1 MPNLVFKICHFF
13 NHVYKALLL
22 TASVLIDLVRVFIR
36 LRAYWAAIRGL
47 RDFISDYPF
56 DEIALKALKGRDAV
70 YPFGEVTSYGSAVL
84 GSGIYEGRGY
94 PRFRTLDDSLILLPP
109 AFTPRRLEKMA
120 ELLREPTFMD
130 VNLEGELGGF
140 KVSMPIVVGSMGST
154 SIASRF
160 SLDIARAA
168 AKAGI
173 VFGIGENVATVRGY
187 SRRYTRGHPSFK
199 ERVMAYLTNVDK
211 YGGVIIQQNVEDAYD
226 ELWNKVYSDR
236 DLEPYIEE
244 GLVGFEIKMGQ
255 GAKPGLGGVI
265 KIPKEEAIR
274 LKAKYHF
281 EVDPEKVKDKFI
293 TRYSV
298 PGTYTEDIL
307 RGMIRFMRT
316 AYPRA
321 RIWIKLGPYRDVD
334 RVISIAHEEGAHAVV
349 IDGKEGGTGM
359 APSVALK
366 HLGYPTIVGLKKIRD
381 ARKLGIKDLSLLIAG
396 RLYNGSHVVKAVA
409 LGASGVY
416 MARPFLIAAM
426 VKGEKGVANYIEAVK
441 EETQMLVS
449 ALGKY
454 DIKELSD
461 EDIAALDKDV
471 AKMLG
476 IQYVY
481 GDI

>member
-1 MPNLVFKICHFF
+1 MI
-13 NHVYKALLL
+13 
-22 TASVLIDLVRVFIR
+22 IDLARIIIR
-36 LRAYWAAIRGL
+36 FKAYWALIKGL
-47 RDFISDYPF
+47 REFIEDYPF
-56 DEIALKALKGRDAV
+56 DEIAIKAIKGRDAV
-70 YPFGEVTSYGSAVL
+70 YPFGEVATYGSAIL
-84 GSGIYEGRGY
+84 GSGVYDRRGF
-94 PRFRTLDDSLILLPP
+94 PRIKTLDNSIILLPP
-109 AFTPRRLEKMA
+109 AFTPRRLEKMT

-130 VNLEGELGGF
+130 VNLEDSLGGF

-154 SIASRF
+154 TVASRF

-173 VFGIGENVATVRGY
+173 VMGIGENVAAVRGY

-199 ERVMAYLTNVDK
+199 ERLMAYLTNVDK

-226 ELWNKVYSDR
+226 ELWNRVYSDK
-236 DLEPYIEE
+236 DVEPYIEE
-244 GLVGFEIKMGQ
+244 GLIGFEIKMGQ

-281 EVDPEKVKDKFI
+281 EIDPEKIRAKYI

-307 RGMIRFMRT
+307 RGMIRFMKT

-334 RVISIAHEEGAHAVV
+334 RAISIAHEEGAHAVV

-359 APSVALK
+359 APSVAMK
-366 HLGYPTIVGLKKIRD
+366 DLGYPTIVALKKIHD
-381 ARKLGIKDLSLLIAG
+381 ARKLGITNISLLLAG
-396 RLYNGSHVVKAVA
+396 RLYNGSHVVKAIA
-409 LGASGVY
+409 LGASGAY
-416 MARPFLIAAM
+416 MARPFLMAAM
-426 VKGEKGVANYIEAVK
+426 VKGERGVLNYIEAVK
-441 EETQMLVS
+441 EEMQMLIS

-454 DIKELSD
+454 GIKEVNT
-461 EDIAALDKDV
+461 EDVAALDRDV
-471 AKMLG
+471 AEMLG
-476 IQYVY
+476 ISYVY
-481 GDI
+481 SSSF

>member
-1 MPNLVFKICHFF
+1 MILEIAKLLV
-13 NHVYKALLL
+13 
-22 TASVLIDLVRVFIR
+22 R
-36 LRAYWAAIRGL
+36 LRAYWASIRGL
-47 RDFISDYPF
+47 REFIDDYPF

-70 YPFGEVTSYGSAVL
+70 YPFGEIATYGSAVL
-84 GSGIYEGRGY
+84 GSGVYDKRGF
-94 PRFRTLDDSLILLPP
+94 PRFKTLDNSIILLPP
-109 AFTPRRLEKMA
+109 AFTPKRLEKMA

-130 VNLEGELGGF
+130 VNLEGSLGGF

-154 SIASRF
+154 SIASKF
-160 SLDIARAA
+160 SLEIARAA

-173 VFGIGENVATVRGY
+173 VMGIGENVATVRGY

-199 ERVMAYLTNVDK
+199 ERLMAYLTNVDK
-211 YGGVIIQQNVEDAYD
+211 YGGVVIQQNVEDAYD
-226 ELWNKVYSDR
+226 ELWNKVYSDK
-236 DLEPYIEE
+236 DVEPYIEE
-244 GLVGFEIKMGQ
+244 GLIGFEIKMGQ

-265 KIPKEEAIR
+265 KIPREEAIR

-281 EVDPEKVKDKFI
+281 EIDPEKVKDKFI

-307 RGMIRFMRT
+307 RGMIRFMKT

-359 APSVALK
+359 APSVAMK
-366 HLGYPTIVGLKKIRD
+366 DLGYPTIVALKKIHD
-381 ARKLGIKDLSLLIAG
+381 ARKLGIMDTSLLLAG

-409 LGASGVY
+409 LGASGAY

-426 VKGEKGVANYIEAVK
+426 VKGEKGVLNYIEAVK
-441 EETQMLVS
+441 EEMQMLVS

-454 DIKELSD
+454 DIREVNT
-461 EDIAALDKDV
+461 EDV
-471 AKMLG
+471 AAIDRG
-476 IQYVY
+476 IAEMFGIPYVY
-481 GDI
+481 SPSF

>member
-1 MPNLVFKICHFF
+1 
-13 NHVYKALLL
+13 
-22 TASVLIDLVRVFIR
+22 
-36 LRAYWAAIRGL
+36 
-47 RDFISDYPF
+47 
-56 DEIALKALKGRDAV
+56 
-70 YPFGEVTSYGSAVL
+70 
-84 GSGIYEGRGY
+84 
-94 PRFRTLDDSLILLPP
+94 
-109 AFTPRRLEKMA
+109 MA

-130 VNLEGELGGF
+130 VNLESSLGGF

-154 SIASRF
+154 AIASKF

-173 VFGIGENVATVRGY
+173 VMGIGENVATVRGY

-199 ERVMAYLTNVDK
+199 ERLMAYLTNVDK

-226 ELWNKVYSDR
+226 ELWNKVYSDK
-236 DLEPYIEE
+236 DVEPYIEE

-265 KIPKEEAIR
+265 KIPREEAIR

-281 EVDPEKVKDKFI
+281 EIDPERVRDKFI

-307 RGMIRFMRT
+307 RGMIRFMKT

-359 APSVALK
+359 APSVAMK
-366 HLGYPTIVGLKKIRD
+366 DLGYPTIVALKKIHD
-381 ARKLGIKDLSLLIAG
+381 ARKLGIVDTSLLLAG
-396 RLYNGSHVVKAVA
+396 RLYNAPTW
-409 LGASGVY
+409 L
-416 MARPFLIAAM
+416 RPWP
-426 VKGEKGVANYIEAVK
+426 
-441 EETQMLVS
+441 
-449 ALGKY
+449 
-454 DIKELSD
+454 
-461 EDIAALDKDV
+461 
-471 AKMLG
+471 
-476 IQYVY
+476 
-481 GDI
+481 

>member
-1 MPNLVFKICHFF
+1 VN
-13 NHVYKALLL
+13 
-22 TASVLIDLVRVFIR
+22 IDLVKLFVR
-36 LRAYWAAIRGL
+36 LRAYWALVRGL
-47 RDFISDYPF
+47 REFINDYPF
-56 DEIALKALKGRDAV
+56 DEIALKALRGRDAV
-70 YPFGEVTSYGSAVL
+70 YPFGEVASYGSAIL
-84 GSGIYEGRGY
+84 GSSIYESRGH
-94 PRFRTLDDSLILLPP
+94 PRFRTIDDSLILLPP
-109 AFTPRRLEKMA
+109 AFTPRRLDKMA

-130 VNLEGELGGF
+130 VNLESQLGGF
-140 KVSMPIVVGSMGST
+140 KVSMPVVVGSMGST
-154 SIASRF
+154 SIASKF
-160 SLDIARAA
+160 SLDIAKAA
-168 AKAGI
+168 ARAGI
-173 VFGIGENVATVRGY
+173 VLGIGENVATVRGY

-199 ERVMAYLTNVDK
+199 ERLMAYLTNVDK

-226 ELWNKVYSDR
+226 ELWNRVYSDK
-236 DLEPYIEE
+236 DVEPYIEE

-265 KIPKEEAIR
+265 KIPREKAIR

-281 EVDPEKVKDKFI
+281 EIDPETVRDKFI

-307 RGMIRFMRT
+307 RGMIRLMKT

-334 RVISIAHEEGAHAVV
+334 RVISIVHEEGAHAVV

-359 APSVALK
+359 APSVAMK

-381 ARKLGIKDLSLLIAG
+381 ARRMGISDTSLLIAG
-396 RLYNGSHVVKAVA
+396 RLYNGSHVVKAMA

-426 VKGEKGVANYIEAVK
+426 VKGERGVENYIETVK
-441 EETQMLVS
+441 VETQMLIS

-454 DIKELSD
+454 DIKEVSV
-461 EDIAALDKDV
+461 EDVAALDKDI
-471 AKMLG
+471 AEMFG
-476 IQYVY
+476 IPYVY
-481 GDI
+481 SETF

>member
-1 MPNLVFKICHFF
+1 MI
-13 NHVYKALLL
+13 
-22 TASVLIDLVRVFIR
+22 IDIVRLFIR
-36 LRAYWAAIRGL
+36 LRAYWVSIRGL
-47 RDFISDYPF
+47 REFIDDYPF
-56 DEIALKALKGRDAV
+56 DEIAFKAIKGRDAV
-70 YPFGEVTSYGSAVL
+70 YPFGEVASYGSAVL
-84 GSGIYEGRGY
+84 GSGIYDRRGF
-94 PRFRTLDDSLILLPP
+94 PRFKTLDDSVILLPP
-109 AFTPRRLEKMA
+109 AFTPKRLEKMA

-140 KVSMPIVVGSMGST
+140 KVSMPVVVGSMGST
-154 SIASRF
+154 AIASRF

-173 VFGIGENVATVRGY
+173 VMGIGENVATVRGY

-199 ERVMAYLTNVDK
+199 ERLMAYLTNVDK

-226 ELWNKVYSDR
+226 ELWNKVYSDK
-236 DLEPYIEE
+236 DVEPYIEE
-244 GLVGFEIKMGQ
+244 GLIGFEIKMGQ

-281 EVDPEKVKDKFI
+281 EVDPEMVKDKFI

-307 RGMIRFMRT
+307 RGMIRFMKT

-359 APSVALK
+359 APSVAMK
-366 HLGYPTIVGLKKIRD
+366 NLGYPTIVALKKIRD
-381 ARKLGIKDLSLLIAG
+381 ARRLGITNISLLLAG
-396 RLYNGSHVVKAVA
+396 RLYNGSHIVKAIA
-409 LGASGVY
+409 LGASGAY

-426 VKGEKGVANYIEAVK
+426 VKGERGVTNYIEAIK
-441 EETQMLVS
+441 EEIQMLVS

-454 DIKELSD
+454 DVKELGI
-461 EDIAALDKDV
+461 EDVAALDRDI
-471 AKMLG
+471 AEMFD
-476 IQYVY
+476 IPYVY
-481 GDI
+481 SRSF

>member
-1 MPNLVFKICHFF
+1 MILDFAK
-13 NHVYKALLL
+13 L
-22 TASVLIDLVRVFIR
+22 LVRFK
-36 LRAYWAAIRGL
+36 AYWALVRGL
-47 RDFISDYPF
+47 REFIDDYPF
-56 DEIALKALKGRDAV
+56 EEIALKALKGRDAV
-70 YPFGEVTSYGSAVL
+70 YPFGEVATYGSAVL
-84 GSGIYEGRGY
+84 GSGIYDRRGF
-94 PRFRTLDDSLILLPP
+94 PRFKTLDNSVILLPP

-130 VNLEGELGGF
+130 VNLEGQLGGF

-154 SIASRF
+154 AIASKF
-160 SLDIARAA
+160 SLEIARAA

-173 VFGIGENVATVRGY
+173 IMGIGENVATVRGY
-187 SRRYTRGHPSFK
+187 SKRYTRGHPSFK
-199 ERVMAYLTNVDK
+199 ERLMAYLTNVDK

-226 ELWNKVYSDR
+226 ELWNKVYSDK
-236 DLEPYIEE
+236 DVEPYIEE
-244 GLVGFEIKMGQ
+244 GLIGFEIKMGQ

-265 KIPKEEAIR
+265 KIPREEAIR

-281 EVDPEKVKDKFI
+281 EIDPEKVKDKFI

-307 RGMIRFMRT
+307 RGMIRFMKT

-359 APSVALK
+359 APSVAMK
-366 HLGYPTIVGLKKIRD
+366 DLGYPTLVALKKIHD
-381 ARKLGIKDLSLLIAG
+381 ARKLGITDTSLLLAG
-396 RLYNGSHVVKAVA
+396 RLYNGSHVVKAMA
-409 LGASGVY
+409 LGASGAY

-426 VKGEKGVANYIEAVK
+426 VKGERGVANYIEAVK
-441 EETQMLVS
+441 EEMQMLVS

-454 DIKELSD
+454 DIKEVST

-471 AKMLG
+471 AEMFG
-476 IQYVY
+476 IPYVY
-481 GDI
+481 SPSF